1 MVKNVRTWVLTID
14 MDELEIP
21 VRKSNVHVI
30 SFGIA
35 RSETLYFLFKVRR
48 ARVIK
53 IKTASAEGRG
63 GGRIK

>member
-1 MVKNVRTWVLTID
+1 MVK
-14 MDELEIP
+14 LEIL

-35 RSETLYFLFKVRR
+35 CSETLYFLLKVSR

-53 IKTASAEGRG
+53 IKTAGDLLTASAEGRG